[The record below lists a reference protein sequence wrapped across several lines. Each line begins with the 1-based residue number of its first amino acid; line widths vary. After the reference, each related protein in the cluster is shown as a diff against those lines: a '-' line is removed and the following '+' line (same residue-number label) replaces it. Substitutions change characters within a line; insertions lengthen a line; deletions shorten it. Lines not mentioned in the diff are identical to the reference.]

1 MNSTPTVLPSRQ
13 NFAHRRPEADI
24 ATVYAIE
31 LFIVVMILNALLILA
46 GAANPEIASLYAT
59 VT

>member
-1 MNSTPTVLPSRQ
+1 MNSTSTVLPSRQ
-13 NFAHRRPEADI
+13 NFAHRHAEADI

-31 LFIVVMILNALLILA
+31 LFVVVMILNALLILA
-46 GAANPEIASLYAT
+46 GSANPDIASLYAT